1 MLALGLWWGQG
12 TAAAATVAVPLPL
25 CPPPSRGSGKG
36 GGHRCRGG
44 AQLTARP
51 AVLRVPRGQG
61 PGPRLLCQGQRQL
74 GFCPLSFGC
83 PDATLAYCH
92 QPRGREPG
100 HCHRAWIHS
109 RASMANFCPAVVVR
123 CQRGSGIVSDPKPCR
138 SSGEPSPATPS
149 APHIYTRLP
158 LSQNKTEQTH
168 LSFGTDSTQKRR
180 RVCPR
185 RCAPRALGWLL
196 DPQCHSF
203 PSLLYTELLNS
214 NPCSKVC
221 PADRGLGSRM

>member
-1 MLALGLWWGQG
+1 M
-12 TAAAATVAVPLPL
+12 
-25 CPPPSRGSGKG
+25 
-36 GGHRCRGG
+36 
-44 AQLTARP
+44 
-51 AVLRVPRGQG
+51 
-61 PGPRLLCQGQRQL
+61 
-74 GFCPLSFGC
+74 
-83 PDATLAYCH
+83 
-92 QPRGREPG
+92 
-100 HCHRAWIHS
+100 
-109 RASMANFCPAVVVR
+109 
-123 CQRGSGIVSDPKPCR
+123 SDPKPCR

>member
-1 MLALGLWWGQG
+1 MCLAPLPRLHSSGAAPPRTRLKGRARDPGQSQPSLGCTCTQARGARCLLWGYGGGKALLQPRRWLSPSLS
-12 TAAAATVAVPLPL
+12 VPLPL

-100 HCHRAWIHS
+100 HCHRAWIRQPGFH
-109 RASMANFCPAVVVR
+109 
-123 CQRGSGIVSDPKPCR
+123 G
-138 SSGEPSPATPS
+138 
-149 APHIYTRLP
+149 
-158 LSQNKTEQTH
+158 
-168 LSFGTDSTQKRR
+168 
-180 RVCPR
+180 
-185 RCAPRALGWLL
+185 
-196 DPQCHSF
+196 
-203 PSLLYTELLNS
+203 ELLS
-214 NPCSKVC
+214 
-221 PADRGLGSRM
+221 RGCGSMPEGLRDCE